1 MDQVKI
7 DVGKPQLVEAFL
19 QRGPHSEKVAGPQ
32 FGRDENLFPGDAA
45 FPDGTAHA
53 GFVAVD
59 LGGIDQTVAGF
70 QRP

>member
-7 DVGKPQLVEAFL
+7 DVSKPQLVEAFCNAAL
-19 QRGPHSEKVAGPQ
+19 TLKKSLGH
-32 FGRDENLFPGDAA
+32 NLVVTKISSPGDAA

-59 LGGIDQTVAGF
+59 LGGIDQTVARF